1 MPLPTPRNNE
11 KRGDFMGRCV
21 SDLTEKDEFNDN
33 KQRVAVCMNIFD
45 DAESKASV
53 VFEDGDDTS
62 LFFTEAANE
71 NKTLNKP
78 FRTPKGPK
86 KFSVYVKNK
95 KGNVVKVNFGDP
107 NMEIK
112 RDDPKRRKAF
122 RDRHNCDQAKDKTT
136 PKYWSCRMWSA
147 KSVTNITKGSI
158 EEEWDGESLYKEEDL
173 LACCPSLAYV
183 DEITEESEAAKRR
196 GPKSG
201 AQTPAEPSE
210 RKRGSKRNPKG
221 SAKKGGGKITF
232 SEKTTNTLKEKVKKH
247 NAKYSKKVTLGQL
260 KRVYRRGAGAF
271 STSHRPNMSRHGWA
285 MARVNTFLKMMRGG
299 KVKESYRKADQD
311 IAKAAYKSKKVY
323 GMDMG
328 DDEKTVFKSYMSHC
342 MMNDA
347 DMVDTKDMDMDK
359 TMSSCAVQY
368 KKDRAMMMEKNEENK
383 AQLTEKQKKLPPAL
397 KKAILEKMR
406 KEGKITEEEEKEESN
421 AHHYGDKKKKKSEGK
436 NKKYSYGA
444 PDVNKHYFKTKEEA
458 MKDAKKLGLDGIHT
472 HKTEDGETL
481 YMAGPNHEAFMKR
494 HKEVMKEKEDTKK
507 KSDSSLWENIRKKK
521 ERIKRGSGEKMR
533 KKGDKGAPTPEQME
547 RAKGSE

>member
-1 MPLPTPRNNE
+1 MPLPVPRNNE
-11 KRGDFMGRCV
+11 KRGDFVSRCV
-21 SDLTEKDEFNDN
+21 SNLTDKDEFNDN
-33 KQRVAVCMNIFD
+33 KQRVAVCINIFEQ
-45 DAESKASV
+45 AESKASV
-53 VFEDGDDTS
+53 VTGEGDEKS
-62 LFFTEAANE
+62 LYFSDAANE

-86 KFSVYVKNK
+86 KFSVYVKNE
-95 KGNVVKVNFGDP
+95 KGNVIKVNFGDP

-136 PKYWSCRMWSA
+136 PKYWSCKMWESG
-147 KSVTNITKGSI
+147 KSVTQVTKGSA
-158 EEEWDGESLYKEEDL
+158 EDWDGKTFFDHDSLVEECPALLDL
-173 LACCPSLAYV
+173 A
-183 DEITEESEAAKRR
+183 EGAKRP

-232 SEKTTNTLKEKVKKH
+232 SEKTTNTLKDKVKKH
-247 NAKYSKKVTLGQL
+247 NAKYSRKVTLGQL

-323 GMDMG
+323 GMDMS

-359 TMSSCAVQY
+359 TMSSCAMQY
-368 KKDRAMMMEKNEENK
+368 KKDRAMMMETDEENK

-406 KEGKITEEEEKEESN
+406 KEGKISKEEEEEESK
-421 AHHYGDKKKKKSEGK
+421 AAYHYDKKKKKSEGK
-436 NKKYSYGA
+436 KKKYSYGA
-444 PDVNKHYFKTKEEA
+444 PDVNKHYFETKEEA

-472 HKTEDGETL
+472 HKTEDGKTL

-494 HKEVMKEKEDTKK
+494 HKEVMKEKENSKK
-507 KSDSSLWENIRKKK
+507 K
-521 ERIKRGSGEKMR
+521 
-533 KKGDKGAPTPEQME
+533 
-547 RAKGSE
+547 

>member
-21 SDLTEKDEFNDN
+21 SDLTDKNEFDDN
-33 KQRVAVCMNIFD
+33 KQRVAVCMNIFE

-122 RDRHNCDQAKDKTT
+122 RARHNCDMAKDKTT
-136 PKYWSCRMWSA
+136 PKYWSCKMWSK
-147 KSVTNITKGSI
+147 KSVTNVTKGSV

-210 RKRGSKRNPKG
+210 RKKGSKRNKKG

-232 SEKTTNTLKEKVKKH
+232 SEKTTNTLKEKVKAH
-247 NAKYSKKVTLGQL
+247 NEKSSKKVTLGQL

-311 IAKAAYKSKKVY
+311 IAKAAYKDKKVY
-323 GMDMG
+323 GMEMEDK
-328 DDEKTVFKSYMSHC
+328 EKPMFKSYMSHC
-342 MMNDA
+342 MKSDA
-347 DMVDTKDMDMDK
+347 EMTNTKDMDMDK
-359 TMSSCAVQY
+359 TMSACAVQY
-368 KKDRAMMMEKNEENK
+368 KKDRATLMEENE
-383 AQLTEKQKKLPPAL
+383 AGLTDKQKKLPSWLQKEIL
-397 KKAILEKMR
+397 KKQKQ
-406 KEGKITEEEEKEESN
+406 KESKAG
-421 AHHYGDKKKKKSEGK
+421 YGGKKKS
-436 NKKYSYGA
+436 YGS
-444 PDVNKHYFKTKEEA
+444 PDMKDHYFDSKEKA
-458 MKDAKKLGLDGIHT
+458 MKDAEKMGLKGIHT
-472 HKTEDGETL
+472 HKTEDGKTL

-494 HKEVMKEKEDTKK
+494 HKEILKEKE

-533 KKGDKGAPTPEQME
+533 KKGDKGAPTADQMQ
-547 RAKGSE
+547 RAKGSEPDPDPKPEPKPKGG

>member
-1 MPLPTPRNNE
+1 MPLPVPNNNE
-11 KRGDFMGRCV
+11 KKSDFMSRCV
-21 SDLTEKDEFNDN
+21 TSLTEKEEFKDN
-33 KQRVAVCMNIFD
+33 KQRVAVCMNIFSD
-45 DAESKASV
+45 SESKASV
-53 VFEDGDDTS
+53 VIEEGEDKK
-62 LFFTEAANE
+62 LFFSEAANE

-86 KFSVYVKNK
+86 KFSVYVKNQ

-122 RDRHNCDQAKDKTT
+122 RDRHSCDTAKDKTT
-136 PKYWSCRMWSA
+136 PRYWSCKMWSA
-147 KSVTNITKGSI
+147 RSVTNITKGS
-158 EEEWDGESLYKEEDL
+158 EEYEWDGETLFDHGEL
-173 LACCPSLAYV
+173 LSACPSLAYV

-210 RKRGSKRNPKG
+210 RKKGSKRNPKG

-232 SEKTTNTLKEKVKKH
+232 SEKTTNALKEKVKGH

-311 IAKAAYKSKKVY
+311 IAKAA
-323 GMDMG
+323 
-328 DDEKTVFKSYMSHC
+328 
-342 MMNDA
+342 
-347 DMVDTKDMDMDK
+347 
-359 TMSSCAVQY
+359 
-368 KKDRAMMMEKNEENK
+368 
-383 AQLTEKQKKLPPAL
+383 
-397 KKAILEKMR
+397 
-406 KEGKITEEEEKEESN
+406 
-421 AHHYGDKKKKKSEGK
+421 HHDKKKK
-436 NKKYSYGA
+436 SYGA
-444 PDVNKHYFKTKEEA
+444 PDVMKHYFETKEEA
-458 MKDAKKLGLDGIHT
+458 EKDAEKMGLKGIHT
-472 HKTEDGETL
+472 HKTDDGKTL

-494 HKEVMKEKEDTKK
+494 HNEILKEKE

-533 KKGDKGAPTPEQME
+533 KKGDKGAPTAEQME
-547 RAKGSE
+547 RAKGSEESD

>member
-1 MPLPTPRNNE
+1 MPLPVPRNNE
-11 KRGDFMGRCV
+11 KRGDFVGRCV
-21 SDLTEKDEFNDN
+21 SNLTDKDEFSDN
-33 KQRVAVCMNIFD
+33 KQRVAVCINIFEE
-45 DAESKASV
+45 AESKASV
-53 VFEDGDDTS
+53 VTGEGDDKS
-62 LFFTEAANE
+62 LFFSDAANE

-86 KFSVYVKNK
+86 KFSVYVKND

-147 KSVTNITKGSI
+147 KSVTNITKGSVD
-158 EEEWDGESLYKEEDL
+158 EWDGQTFFDHDSLVEECPALLDL
-173 LACCPSLAYV
+173 V
-183 DEITEESEAAKRR
+183 EAAKRR

-232 SEKTTNTLKEKVKKH
+232 SEKTTNTLKDKVKKH
-247 NAKYSKKVTLGQL
+247 NDKYSRKVTLGQL

-397 KKAILEKMR
+397 KKAILEKMK
-406 KEGKITEEEEKEESN
+406 KEGKISEEEESE
-421 AHHYGDKKKKKSEGK
+421 AGYGGKKKS
-436 NKKYSYGA
+436 YGS
-444 PDVNKHYFKTKEEA
+444 PDMNDHYFDSKEKA
-458 MKDAKKLGLDGIHT
+458 MKDAEKMGLKGIHT
-472 HKTEDGETL
+472 HKTEDGKTL

-494 HKEVMKEKEDTKK
+494 HKEILKEKE

-533 KKGDKGAPTPEQME
+533 KKGDKGAPTADQMQ
-547 RAKGSE
+547 RAKGSEPDPDPKPEPKPKGG

>member
-1 MPLPTPRNNE
+1 MPLPVPRNNE
-11 KRGDFMGRCV
+11 KRGDFVSRCV
-21 SDLTEKDEFNDN
+21 SNLTDKDEFSDN
-33 KQRVAVCMNIFD
+33 KQRVAVCINIFEQ
-45 DAESKASV
+45 AESKASV
-53 VFEDGDDTS
+53 VTGEGDDKS
-62 LFFTEAANE
+62 LFFSDAANE

-86 KFSVYVKNK
+86 KFSVYVKND

-147 KSVTNITKGSI
+147 KSVTNITKGSVD
-158 EEEWDGESLYKEEDL
+158 EWDGQTFFDHDSLVEECPALLDL
-173 LACCPSLAYV
+173 A
-183 DEITEESEAAKRR
+183 EAAKRR

-232 SEKTTNTLKEKVKKH
+232 SEKTTNTLKDKVKKH
-247 NAKYSKKVTLGQL
+247 NDKYSRKVTLGQL

-311 IAKAAYKSKKVY
+311 IAKSSMVKDDQRKTSEAAMKKKVY

-406 KEGKITEEEEKEESN
+406 KEGKISEEEKEESE
-421 AHHYGDKKKKKSEGK
+421 ASYHTGKKKKSESK
-436 NKKYSYGA
+436 KKKYSYGS
-444 PDVNKHYFKTKEEA
+444 PNEKDHYFDSKEKA
-458 MKDAKKLGLDGIHT
+458 MKDAEKMGLKGIHT
-472 HKTEDGETL
+472 HKTEDGKTL

-494 HKEVMKEKEDTKK
+494 HKEILKEKE

>member
-21 SDLTEKDEFNDN
+21 SDLTEKDEFSDN
-33 KQRVAVCMNIFD
+33 KQRVAVCMNIFKE
-45 DAESKASV
+45 AESKASV

-122 RDRHNCDQAKDKTT
+122 RDRHSCDTAKDKTT
-136 PKYWSCRMWSA
+136 PRYWSCRMWSA
-147 KSVTNITKGSI
+147 KSVTNITKGSV

-173 LACCPSLAYV
+173 LAACPSLAYV

-210 RKRGSKRNPKG
+210 RRRGSKRNPKG

-232 SEKTTNTLKEKVKKH
+232 SEKTTNTLKEKVKAH

-311 IAKAAYKSKKVY
+311 IAKAAYKGKKVY
-323 GMDMG
+323 GMDME
-328 DDEKTVFKSYMSHC
+328 DKEKPMFKSYMSHC
-342 MMNDA
+342 MMSDSE
-347 DMVDTKDMDMDK
+347 MVDTKDMDMDK
-359 TMSSCAVQY
+359 TMSACAVQY
-368 KKDRAMMMEKNEENK
+368 KKDRAMLMEENEG
-383 AQLTEKQKKLPPAL
+383 QLTEKQKTLPSWLQKEIL
-397 KKAILEKMR
+397 KKQKQ
-406 KEGKITEEEEKEESN
+406 KESKA
-421 AHHYGDKKKKKSEGK
+421 AHHYGDKKKSESKK
-436 NKKYSYGA
+436 KKYSYGS
-444 PDVNKHYFKTKEEA
+444 PNEKDHYFDSKEKA
-458 MKDAKKLGLDGIHT
+458 MKDAEKMGLKGIHT
-472 HKTEDGETL
+472 HKTEDGKTL

-494 HKEVMKEKEDTKK
+494 HKEILKEKE

-547 RAKGSE
+547 RAKGSKQSD

>member
-1 MPLPTPRNNE
+1 MKNIVPLWNFYSVKKNMPLPTPRNNE

-21 SDLTEKDEFNDN
+21 SDLTEKGEFNDN
-33 KQRVAVCMNIFD
+33 KQRVAVCLNIFK

-53 VFEDGDDTS
+53 VFDDGEDTT

-86 KFSVYVKNK
+86 KFSVYVKNE

-122 RDRHNCDQAKDKTT
+122 RSRHNCDNAGPKT
-136 PKYWSCRMWSA
+136 KARYWSCKMWSK
-147 KSVTNITKGSI
+147 KSVTNVTKGS
-158 EEEWDGESLYKEEDL
+158 EEYEWDGETFFDHEEL
-173 LACCPSLAYV
+173 LRDCPALAEV
-183 DEITEESEAAKRR
+183 SEAAKRR

-210 RKRGSKRNPKG
+210 RKKGSKRNPKG

-232 SEKTTNTLKEKVKKH
+232 SEKTTNTLKEKVKAH

-311 IAKAAYKSKKVY
+311 IAKAAYK
-323 GMDMG
+323 
-328 DDEKTVFKSYMSHC
+328 
-342 MMNDA
+342 
-347 DMVDTKDMDMDK
+347 
-359 TMSSCAVQY
+359 
-368 KKDRAMMMEKNEENK
+368 
-383 AQLTEKQKKLPPAL
+383 
-397 KKAILEKMR
+397 KKA
-406 KEGKITEEEEKEESN
+406 
-421 AHHYGDKKKKKSEGK
+421 YGSPEM
-436 NKKYSYGA
+436 
-444 PDVNKHYFKTKEEA
+444 NKHYFDSKEKA
-458 MKDAKKLGLDGIHT
+458 MKDAEKMGLKGIHT
-472 HKTEDGETL
+472 HKTEDGKTL
-481 YMAGPNHEAFMKR
+481 YMAGPNHEAFIKR
-494 HKEVMKEKEDTKK
+494 HKEILKEKE
-507 KSDSSLWENIRKKK
+507 KSDSSLWENIRKKR

-533 KKGDKGAPTPEQME
+533 KKGEKGAPTEEQV
-547 RAKGSE
+547 RKAKGKGG